1 MFMPASVIIV
11 GGAVE
16 PELSK
21 PFNENDVLHNDTRA
35 SLEHTLAVVEVPEAD
50 VRRDPA
56 EICVNVVHKT
66 LKTFRSSAETLYVEG
81 ASRKNLHCPSPR
93 EFRKAGRAC
102 EASTRAFRWLQKN
115 KLRNTVNLDFVGSR
129 RGIDDHE
136 QCQSWCLARKVVA
149 Q

>member
-1 MFMPASVIIV
+1 MVMPASVIIV

-21 PFNENDVLHNDTRA
+21 PFNENDVLHNDAHA

-66 LKTFRSSAETLYVEG
+66 LKTFRSSAQKHFTSRVHREKIFTVHLPASSGKLVE
-81 ASRKNLHCPSPR
+81 PV
-93 EFRKAGRAC
+93 
-102 EASTRAFRWLQKN
+102 
-115 KLRNTVNLDFVGSR
+115 KLRHAHSGGYKRTNCGTR
-129 RGIDDHE
+129 
-136 QCQSWCLARKVVA
+136 
-149 Q
+149 

>member
-1 MFMPASVIIV
+1 MVMPASVIIV

-21 PFNENDVLHNDTRA
+21 PFNENDVLHNDAHA

-66 LKTFRSSAETLYVEG
+66 LIHRRKETRVREKHTVDGLRTHHRETPNHRFVQAVEQE
-81 ASRKNLHCPSPR
+81 R
-93 EFRKAGRAC
+93 
-102 EASTRAFRWLQKN
+102 
-115 KLRNTVNLDFVGSR
+115 
-129 RGIDDHE
+129 
-136 QCQSWCLARKVVA
+136 
-149 Q
+149 